1 MSRMLIYHKISKI
14 QQNLMG
20 KSIEDY
26 TLNTLI
32 PLILEECINE
42 NLMFYFNCVENAVV
56 LNIRDTH
63 EENMELNIRYHHNHA
78 DISPEILEKMESR
91 LLQNTFLLVSKSHP
105 FNHSNDADET
115 SSKPDVHEKP
125 ITESNLVPPS
135 AIRVAMEECNQNGE
149 LITRKNLEN
158 KLNLKGMN
166 QEKRRQC
173 IAYLRDMEE

>member
-26 TLNTLI
+26 SLNTLI
-32 PLILEECINE
+32 PLIFKEACKQ
-42 NLMFYFNCVENAVV
+42 NLMFYFNCIENAVV
-56 LNIRDTH
+56 LNIRDTS

-78 DISPEILEKMESR
+78 DISPEILEMMELR

-135 AIRVAMEECNQNGE
+135 AIRVAMEECKQQGE
-149 LITRKNLEN
+149 PITRKNLEN

-166 QEKRRQC
+166 QDKRRQC